1 MNPEVNI
8 NILPDNR
15 IMTIFPYNPL
25 YNAKMRCIKGS
36 RWHETGKFWTAP
48 AGNDVLEKIKKEFSR
63 QEIVIDCSLAEP
75 SPVKERHSSTSWWKG
90 LKESATKEL
99 ILKGYSPRTR
109 RVYLVHIKRFALY
122 QERTQIEIGPE
133 MVHDYLVNL
142 FERKKASRSYYN
154 VAISSLRFLFKHV
167 LKRDE
172 VWLSIERPRPEHRL
186 PMVMSRDEMM
196 RFLLAQRDLKYKAI
210 FMIIY
215 SSGLRV
221 GEAVKLRVEDIDGD
235 RKLLRVRGGKGRK
248 DRYTILSPLAL
259 QAFNDY
265 LGAYKPQG
273 KWLFPGK
280 KEGRHLTTRTVERMF
295 KEVAKRAEIKKDATV
310 HTLRHSFATHLME
323 RGINL
328 RYVQEMLGHRR
339 PETTQIYTH
348 VTRKD
353 LAGIESPLDK
363 LFAIEKNSKNEKSVR
378 EIRESSY
385 LNEN

>member
-1 MNPEVNI
+1 
-8 NILPDNR
+8 
-15 IMTIFPYNPL
+15 
-25 YNAKMRCIKGS
+25 
-36 RWHETGKFWTAP
+36 
-48 AGNDVLEKIKKEFSR
+48 
-63 QEIVIDCSLAEP
+63 
-75 SPVKERHSSTSWWKG
+75 
-90 LKESATKEL
+90 
-99 ILKGYSPRTR
+99 
-109 RVYLVHIKRFALY
+109 
-122 QERTQIEIGPE
+122 
-133 MVHDYLVNL
+133 
-142 FERKKASRSYYN
+142 
-154 VAISSLRFLFKHV
+154 
-167 LKRDE
+167 
-172 VWLSIERPRPEHRL
+172 
-186 PMVMSRDEMM
+186 
-196 RFLLAQRDLKYKAI
+196 
-210 FMIIY
+210 
-215 SSGLRV
+215 
-221 GEAVKLRVEDIDGD
+221 
-235 RKLLRVRGGKGRK
+235 LLRVRGGKGRK